1 MPIGSE
7 KEILHSCDLMV
18 RNLPTYPSLPPLL
31 DPPGHGA
38 EGEAR
43 GRGGHQRKT
52 AAGDQERECRRPRR
66 AFRQLA
72 PRRPCSSAALALRA
86 ARLSLAGRR
95 GPLTWALVAPSC
107 LQAPHPRAFR
117 PLFLQ
122 GKFNIGY
129 KATLKS
135 LRGGKAQ
142 LIVVA
147 DNTPPLRKS
156 EIEYYAMLA
165 KTTGA

>member
-1 MPIGSE
+1 MPPP
-7 KEILHSCDLMV
+7 
-18 RNLPTYPSLPPLL
+18 PTSLSAARAVPPLL
-31 DPPGHGA
+31 LCP
-38 EGEAR
+38 
-43 GRGGHQRKT
+43 
-52 AAGDQERECRRPRR
+52 
-66 AFRQLA
+66 
-72 PRRPCSSAALALRA
+72 LALRA

-95 GPLTWALVAPSC
+95 GPLAWALVAPSC
-107 LQAPHPRAFR
+107 LQAPHPRAIR